1 VKRVCGSSS
10 SILLPPGRPQLHI
23 DVLQHA
29 DEVEGNEGEGNEGAM
44 VIDSSYRDTQENQRP
59 GTMVIMEQ
67 PCITAPELSPS
78 DSLSPVSRMLL
89 LRRPDGKA
97 ANAAFL
103 RMRAARSPAR
113 KSTAPEQSS
122 PLVQEVAHMFSKSG
136 IAPRPLPHWLD
147 RSSPMPPPPPP
158 TARE

>member
-1 VKRVCGSSS
+1 MCGSGS

-29 DEVEGNEGEGNEGAM
+29 DEGEGNEGAM
-44 VIDSSYRDTQENQRP
+44 VIETQENVSQQP

-67 PCITAPELSPS
+67 PGHHGAELSPS

-113 KSTAPEQSS
+113 HSTAPEQSS

>member
-1 VKRVCGSSS
+1 MTPLVVDVDQSLQVSAMAALSLGMVCLGTGDDDVAQCIIATLEERQSSAVAT
-10 SILLPPGRPQLHI
+10 L
-23 DVLQHA
+23 D
-29 DEVEGNEGEGNEGAM
+29 N
-44 VIDSSYRDTQENQRP
+44 
-59 GTMVIMEQ
+59 
-67 PCITAPELSPS
+67 
-78 DSLSPVSRMLL
+78 PVSTFFALAL
-89 LRRPDGKA
+89 GLVFFRRPDGKA

-113 KSTAPEQSS
+113 HSTAPEQSS

-147 RSSPMPPPPPP
+147 RSSPMPPAPPP

>member
-1 VKRVCGSSS
+1 M
-10 SILLPPGRPQLHI
+10 HI

-29 DEVEGNEGEGNEGAM
+29 DEGEGNEGAM
-44 VIDSSYRDTQENQRP
+44 MIDASYRDAQENTQP
-59 GTMVIMEQ
+59 G
-67 PCITAPELSPS
+67 ITAPELSPS

-113 KSTAPEQSS
+113 QHSTAPEQSS

-147 RSSPMPPPPPP
+147 RSSPMPPAPPP

>member
-1 VKRVCGSSS
+1 
-10 SILLPPGRPQLHI
+10 
-23 DVLQHA
+23 
-29 DEVEGNEGEGNEGAM
+29 M
-44 VIDSSYRDTQENQRP
+44 VIETQENVSQQP
-59 GTMVIMEQ
+59 GTMVLMEQ
-67 PCITAPELSPS
+67 PGITAPELSPS

-113 KSTAPEQSS
+113 HHSTAPEQSS

-147 RSSPMPPPPPP
+147 RSSPMPPAPPP

>member
-1 VKRVCGSSS
+1 MQSGVKRVCGSSS

-29 DEVEGNEGEGNEGAM
+29 DEVEGEGERG
-44 VIDSSYRDTQENQRP
+44 RDGDRLVQDTKENQQP